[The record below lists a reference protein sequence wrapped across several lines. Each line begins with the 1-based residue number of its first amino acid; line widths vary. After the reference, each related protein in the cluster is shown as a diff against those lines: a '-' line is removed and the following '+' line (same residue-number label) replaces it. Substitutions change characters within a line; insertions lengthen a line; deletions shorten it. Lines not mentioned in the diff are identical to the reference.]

1 MKLTKEKLK
10 QIIKEQLEAA
20 QNESLG
26 MGATPYELG
35 YDAGYVNMP
44 ATVEMMD
51 NEEYMKG
58 YNDGLA
64 AGGHPPLSE
73 GYKGMQYKR
82 NPSLRPD
89 YKGTGGPN
97 PDYPR
102 AETEEHRVEQMKA
115 IAAMIRRQTGKDVT
129 IKIDGQ
135 DVEK

>member
-1 MKLTKEKLK
+1 MKLSKETLK
-10 QIIKEQLEAA
+10 TIIKEELEAA
-20 QNESLG
+20 LE
-26 MGATPYELG
+26 
-35 YDAGYVNMP
+35 
-44 ATVEMMD
+44 
-51 NEEYMKG
+51 
-58 YNDGLA
+58 
-64 AGGHPPLSE
+64 E

>member
-10 QIIKEQLEAA
+10 QIIKEELEAA

-35 YDAGYVNMP
+35 YDAGYVRMP

-73 GYKGMQYKR
+73 GYKGMRYKK

-97 PDYPR
+97 PDYPPKG
-102 AETEEHRVEQMKA
+102 TEVDQVEQMKS
-115 IAAMIRRQTGKDVT
+115 IAAMIRRQTGKDVRIT
-129 IKIDGQ
+129 IDGE
-135 DVEK
+135 DIEK